1 MKTSFLLVSLFTLN
15 FFFSTLNLAPAQ
27 TTQPEHIVLTWKNDP
42 SQSQSVTWRTSSRL
56 EHPIAQ
62 LSLASAAGKI
72 TDRDQSYQAVMQEIE
87 SLEGNTYFY
96 YSVTFEGL
104 NPGGIYRYRV
114 GEAGKKMSEWNQFTT
129 ADKTEDPY
137 SFIYLGDIQN
147 EVLAWGSRTVR
158 AAYAKAPKAG
168 FMLFAG
174 DLINDGHQDSQWIEW
189 FESLGHIR
197 TMKSIVPVV
206 GNHEY
211 DTYPSHPDEEK
222 ISMYWRPQF
231 ELPLN
236 GPKGL
241 EESVYYMDYKNM
253 RLIVLNSLAALKS
266 PKDLQTQSDY
276 LEKVLTDNP
285 QKWTVVSFHHPFFTA
300 RDGRH
305 GNYPELREAWQPIL
319 ERHKVDLVLKGHD
332 HVYARGAHQT
342 KTIEVPEGQVGPV
355 YVVSVAG
362 PKMYGIVPEKRW
374 MDRAGVNTQLYQ
386 VITIDGDLLQYRA
399 YTVLDELY
407 DAFDLQKQKN
417 NYNLF
422 TEHISTPKYPE
433 NSFPNGSTLRSK

>member
-1 MKTSFLLVSLFTLN
+1 MKITFSLLSLIISWL
-15 FFFSTLNLAPAQ
+15 FFSTPMLSTAQ
-27 TTQPEHIVLTWKNDP
+27 SAEPEHIVLTWKKDP
-42 SQSQSVTWRTSSRL
+42 SHSQSVTWRTSLKL
-56 EHPIAQ
+56 ELPIAQ
-62 LSLASAAGKI
+62 VSVASSVGSI
-72 TDRDQSYQAVMQEIE
+72 TAHDQTYQATIQEIK
-87 SLEGNTYFY
+87 SLVGKSYYY

-104 NPGGIYRYRV
+104 KPGRIYRYRV
-114 GEAGKKMSEWNQFTT
+114 GEIGNKMSEWNQFTT
-129 ADKTEDPY
+129 ADNTNAPY

-147 EVLAWGSRTVR
+147 EVLAWGSRTIR

-189 FESLGHIR
+189 FESLSHIR
-197 TMKSIVPVV
+197 TMKSIVPVI

-211 DTYPSHPDEEK
+211 DTYPNDPNEEK
-222 ISMYWRPQF
+222 ISMFWRPQF

-253 RLIVLNSLAALKS
+253 RLVVLNSLAALKS
-266 PKDLQTQSDY
+266 PEDLQVQSNY
-276 LEKVLTDNP
+276 LDKVLADNP

-319 ERHKVDLVLKGHD
+319 EKYKVDLVLKGHD

-342 KTIEVPEGQVGPV
+342 KTIDVPDGQVGPV

-374 MDRAGVNTQLYQ
+374 MDRAAVNTQLYQ

-407 DAFDLQKQKN
+407 DAFDLQKQN
-417 NYNLF
+417 SSFNLF

-433 NSFPNGSTLRSK
+433 NSFPNGSTLR